1 MWCNVC
7 EGLCFKPLQILR
19 KLVLQECHVPQRSL
33 NRGIHQLLLQL
44 LGFLGGYGSKCEGR
58 VFVSSHYLLRISA
71 NNDLI
76 AIVCRHL
83 WRGVWVGLWGCW
95 NYLYTCHRFA
105 LWWCRRHKFI
115 AHYVCCWSEC
125 KICAWM
131 QKQDLSIFGFM
142 QKKVGQF

>member
-19 KLVLQECHVPQRSL
+19 KLVLQESHVPQRSL

-44 LGFLGGYGSKCEGR
+44 LGFVGGYGNKCEGR

-83 WRGVWVGLWGCW
+83 
-95 NYLYTCHRFA
+95 
-105 LWWCRRHKFI
+105 
-115 AHYVCCWSEC
+115 
-125 KICAWM
+125 
-131 QKQDLSIFGFM
+131 
-142 QKKVGQF
+142 